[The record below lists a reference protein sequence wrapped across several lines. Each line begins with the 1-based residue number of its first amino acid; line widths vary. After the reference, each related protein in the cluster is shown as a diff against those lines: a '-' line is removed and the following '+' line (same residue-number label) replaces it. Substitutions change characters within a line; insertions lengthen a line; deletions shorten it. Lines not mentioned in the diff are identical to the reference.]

1 MTINL
6 RSFAKLREIDALL
19 EANLAKLRDIM
30 GRLSIYSVTK

>member
-6 RSFAKLREIDALL
+6 RFFAKLREIDALL